1 MTTINKRLLISES
14 HGDSNR
20 CTPCRGKP
28 DQHAMYSSH
37 ATPRTPS
44 VRFLWAAPYVATF
57 HESST
62 ELSRPTAL
70 EKKGSRHNPQC
81 ATDRSAGPYP
91 TSLLSQP
98 MKQWGQSQ
106 ASINDQLLGLLG
118 PYHQYA
124 IDMFSTCSRGP
135 TEWSLTDTGR
145 GLQPW
150 RCRLSLYHSPTFP
163 TSCLPIRLVAPPGL
177 HLTKF

>member
-1 MTTINKRLLISES
+1 MLP
-14 HGDSNR
+14 
-20 CTPCRGKP
+20 TPV
-28 DQHAMYSSH
+28 H
-37 ATPRTPS
+37 
-44 VRFLWAAPYVATF
+44 VRPAYASCGQSPYVATF

-62 ELSRPTAL
+62 ELSRPTAP

-81 ATDRSAGPYP
+81 AADRSVGPYP
-91 TSLLSQP
+91 ASLLIQP

-106 ASINDQLLGLLG
+106 ASINGRLLGLLG

-124 IDMFSTCSRGP
+124 IVTFNTCSRGP
-135 TEWSLTDTGR
+135 TEWSLTDTGG

-150 RCRLSLYHSPTFP
+150 RCWLSTYHSPTFP
-163 TSCLPIRLVAPPGL
+163 TSCLPFPLVAPPDL